1 MMAWFAE
8 HWCGK
13 RRFWY
18 LLGIFGVRSN
28 SGMEAFNRVF
38 KSHFNNRTVIAS
50 DKLLPTLL
58 QYIKSYSMQDP
69 EFHTEITL
77 DKAAWIEAQKLLVDE
92 FEGKRTYY

>member
-28 SGMEAFNRVF
+28 SGMKALNRVF
-38 KSHFNNRTVIAS
+38 KQHFNNRTVIAS
-50 DKLLPTLL
+50 DKLPPRLL
-58 QYIKSYSMQDP
+58 QYIENCSEQDP
-69 EFHTEITL
+69 VFHTEITL
-77 DKAAWIEAQKLLVDE
+77 DTAA
-92 FEGKRTYY
+92 

>member
-1 MMAWFAE
+1 
-8 HWCGK
+8 
-13 RRFWY
+13 
-18 LLGIFGVRSN
+18 
-28 SGMEAFNRVF
+28 MEAFNRVF

-58 QYIKSYSMQDP
+58 KYIEQYSMQDP

-77 DKAAWIEAQKLLVDE
+77 DKAAWIEAQKLLVGE